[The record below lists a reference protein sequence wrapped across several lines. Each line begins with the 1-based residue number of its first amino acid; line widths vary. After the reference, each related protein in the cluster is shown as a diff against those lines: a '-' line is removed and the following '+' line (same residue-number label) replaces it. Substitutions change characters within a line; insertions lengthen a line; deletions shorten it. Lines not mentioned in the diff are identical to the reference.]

1 MKGHGRSFRQA
12 VGENARRI
20 REEGD
25 ARQDD
30 VAAQARALGL
40 SWTRSKLAALER
52 GDKAIDLPEMVL
64 LAAALSQATDAPVR
78 LSDLLEG
85 DDWVQLSGKT
95 PLTRAALRRFLVGET
110 VVFEAG
116 DVPRLPIDRL
126 RDGLQ
131 ALTDRE
137 AAFAP
142 DLTWVDGV
150 LVEARAGEVEQR
162 AGRTLGLSK
171 REVALLSWGLWGRT
185 LAEERDFRV
194 GDEGS
199 AATRSARRGQ
209 TTRRL
214 IEELRTQLTEVN
226 VG

>member
-1 MKGHGRSFRQA
+1 VESHQRSFRQV

-20 REEGD
+20 REEGG

-30 VAAQARALGL
+30 VAFQTRRLGL

-64 LAAALSQATDAPVR
+64 LAAALSFATDAPVR

-85 DDWVQLSGKT
+85 NDWVQISRET
-95 PLTRAALRRFLVGET
+95 PLTRAALRRFLNGDPVE
-110 VVFEAG
+110 FKPG

-126 RDGLQ
+126 RDELL

-142 DLTWVDGV
+142 GLTWQEAAGV
-150 LVEARAGEVEQR
+150 ETRSCEVEQR

-171 REVALLSWGLWGRT
+171 REVVLLSWGLWGRT

-209 TTRRL
+209 TTRHL
-214 IEELRTQLTEVN
+214 IEELRTQLTEVD